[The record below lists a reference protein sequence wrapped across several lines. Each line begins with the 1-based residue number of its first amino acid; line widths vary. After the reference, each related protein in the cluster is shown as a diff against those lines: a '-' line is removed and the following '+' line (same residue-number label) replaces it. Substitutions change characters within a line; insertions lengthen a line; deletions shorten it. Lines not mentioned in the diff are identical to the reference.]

1 MLLFKAIF
9 TIGGYTFVSRILG
22 FLRDILIAIFMGAG
36 PVADAFFVAFKLPN
50 FFRRL
55 FAEGAFSAAFVPMF
69 SRRLLVDG
77 QAAAF
82 KFATSVLSILVVTLF
97 LLVAL
102 VQVAMPILML
112 GFAPGFSNDPIRF
125 SLAIELTRITFPYLL
140 FISLVSLLG
149 AVLNSL
155 NRFAAAAA
163 TPIILNVCLIVGL
176 LAATP
181 YLQTP
186 GHGLAWGV
194 AFAGVMQFLWLIFI
208 CRREGFDLRLPRPR
222 LNTEVKNLLGRIAP
236 GALGAGVVQLNLL
249 IDIAIASTLPTGAVS
264 FLYYADRLNQL
275 PLGVIGI
282 AIGTALLPLLSRQL
296 RNGDYSAAREAMN
309 RAVEIALLFS
319 IPAAVALIVI
329 AEPIIKTLFE
339 YGAFDAA
346 TTRETS
352 LALICYAIGLPAYII
367 IKVLAPSFFAREDT
381 STPVKIGILC
391 ISINIILSLTLIN
404 IIGHAGIALA
414 TAISAWINV
423 LFLAIVVKYK
433 RYHRFDIRLGTR
445 ALKIC
450 FASAAMGGVLW
461 LIRIPFETHFSVLLG
476 DRIFALIT
484 VIFVGTLS
492 YIIFSLVIGAASLK
506 EVKAAFYKQSPLDR
520 HQ

>member
-1 MLLFKAIF
+1 MLLFKTIL
-9 TIGGYTFVSRILG
+9 TIGSYTFVSRILG
-22 FLRDILIAIFMGAG
+22 LLRDILIAVFMGAG

-69 SRRLLVDG
+69 SKRLAVDG
-77 QAAAF
+77 HIAAC
-82 KFATSVLSILVVTLF
+82 KFATSVLSILVLILF
-97 LLVAL
+97 LFVAV
-102 VQVAMPILML
+102 VQVTMPFLML
-112 GFAPGFSNDPIRF
+112 GFAPGFSSDPVRF

-181 YLQTP
+181 YLQSP

-208 CRREGFDLRLPRPR
+208 CRREGIDLRLPWPR
-222 LNTEVKNLLGRIAP
+222 LNAEVKDLLSRVAP

-339 YGAFDAA
+339 YGAFDSRI
-346 TTRETS
+346 TRETS
-352 LALICYAIGLPAYII
+352 LALICYSIGLPAYII

-381 STPVKIGILC
+381 RTPVKIAVLC
-391 ISINIILSLTLIN
+391 ICINILLSLTLIHV
-404 IIGHAGIALA
+404 IGHAGIALA
-414 TAISAWINV
+414 TAISAWMNV
-423 LFLAIVVKYK
+423 VFLAVLLKF
-433 RYHRFDIRLGTR
+433 RGYHNFDNRLGTR

-450 FASAAMGGVLW
+450 FASAGMGVVLWFFRIPLEVQFAVSVIDRIIALFSLVLAGVLIYMI
-461 LIRIPFETHFSVLLG
+461 LV
-476 DRIFALIT
+476 
-484 VIFVGTLS
+484 V
-492 YIIFSLVIGAASLK
+492 VIGAASIK
-506 EVKAAFYKQSPLDR
+506 EVKAALHKQSPLDP
-520 HQ
+520 HP